1 MPIRFAH
8 VNLIAEDWRKLATFY
23 QKVFGCEPV
32 PPERDQSGDWLD
44 SATGLRDAHIRGMH
58 LRLPGGGP
66 TLEVYQYDSV
76 PERPEIRPNTPGFS
90 HIAFRVDDVQSVAN
104 DVLSNGGGKVGEI
117 EQVNIAGVGVLQF
130 QYVADPEG
138 NIIEIQHLS

>member
-1 MPIRFAH
+1 
-8 VNLIAEDWRKLATFY
+8 
-23 QKVFGCEPV
+23 
-32 PPERDQSGDWLD
+32 
-44 SATGLRDAHIRGMH
+44 
-58 LRLPGGGP
+58 
-66 TLEVYQYDSV
+66 
-76 PERPEIRPNTPGFS
+76 
-90 HIAFRVDDVQSVAN
+90 VAN

>member
-1 MPIRFAH
+1 M
-8 VNLIAEDWRKLATFY
+8 
-23 QKVFGCEPV
+23 
-32 PPERDQSGDWLD
+32 
-44 SATGLRDAHIRGMH
+44 
-58 LRLPGGGP
+58 
-66 TLEVYQYDSV
+66 

-104 DVLSNGGGKVGEI
+104 DVLSNGGSKVGEI
-117 EQVNIAGVGVLQF
+117 EQVDIAGVGVLQF